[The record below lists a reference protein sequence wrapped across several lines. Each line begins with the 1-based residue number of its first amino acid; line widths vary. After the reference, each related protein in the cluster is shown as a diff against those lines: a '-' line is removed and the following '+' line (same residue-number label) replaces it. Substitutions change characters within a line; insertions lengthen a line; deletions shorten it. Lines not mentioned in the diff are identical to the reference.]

1 MGMTVA
7 VQRNDRRQYSQECYG
22 TLTDTSDGF
31 YSCHGELRNNTK
43 NTHLLYAHTQT
54 HTFPQSLSY
63 THTLSLSLSLSF
75 YSISL
80 PHSLTRSYMHI
91 EQTKASS
98 KQTRSN
104 VSHDSKSL
112 FFFRGNDSWNP
123 TALCTALQKH
133 NSVTKTKNTTSMS
146 TVKTLCQ
153 RNVFCGF
160 R

>member
-1 MGMTVA
+1 
-7 VQRNDRRQYSQECYG
+7 
-22 TLTDTSDGF
+22 
-31 YSCHGELRNNTK
+31 
-43 NTHLLYAHTQT
+43 
-54 HTFPQSLSY
+54 
-63 THTLSLSLSLSF
+63 
-75 YSISL
+75 
-80 PHSLTRSYMHI
+80 MHI

-160 R
+160 RWCFFFLLSLGPVSRSHKPMQAGQPLITYTRANRQLKTRKILGGVPGAQHSIIIRFHMLTLTSISREVPHPIYNFRTKSLE